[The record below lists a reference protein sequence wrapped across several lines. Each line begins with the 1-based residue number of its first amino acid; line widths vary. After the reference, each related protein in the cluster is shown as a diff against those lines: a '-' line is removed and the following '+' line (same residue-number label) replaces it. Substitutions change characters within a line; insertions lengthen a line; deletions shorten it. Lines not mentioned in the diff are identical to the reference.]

1 VRKQAERTKSVIDA
15 ALKEASGGKSPGDAI
30 TDAVNQDL
38 KDGRSEIGRTAWSI
52 GRSIRENIEAG
63 IHGSGPIVAPRGDT
77 GTGTHR
83 QNQPEFDEG
92 TMYVPRTGS
101 ATVHQPEIIVPAPD
115 ARAIRSGNAILGV
128 PQAPDAT
135 GSAPP
140 IVFNVQPASDRNA
153 MLEALETARR

>member
-38 KDGRSEIGRTAWSI
+38 KDGRSEIGRTSWSI
-52 GRSIRENIEAG
+52 GRTIRENIEAG
-63 IHGSGPIVAPRGDT
+63 IHGSGPIVAPSG
-77 GTGTHR
+77 GAGGSGTHR

-92 TMYVPRTGS
+92 TMYVPRTGP
-101 ATVHQPEIIVPAPD
+101 ATVHQAEMIVPAPD

-128 PQAPDAT
+128 PQA
-135 GSAPP
+135 
-140 IVFNVQPASDRNA
+140 
-153 MLEALETARR
+153 